1 MISILAWNS
10 IDLDIKNS
18 YKLFPRL
25 IKLNWISLLFIVWTR
40 NGGIIITR
48 EAIYSYHFLSC
59 ILSRNLQLF
68 VAQYVGIYHVDLHL
82 PSNNH
87 RINPSLLRHS
97 FWHYLRTKHA
107 LFHHYKSSTSLLHV
121 PRVWTSASLFKTNVQ
136 ALLTVQVDFPFRHVH
151 LKKSLRIFPL
161 HNITSLKY
169 ITHIYIYTYL
179 ILRKSRCINRWDR
192 KKIFT
197 HPGQN
202 K

>member
-1 MISILAWNS
+1 MLKPSLRIRIIVRERENLLIISMISILAWNS

-40 NGGIIITR
+40 NGGIIITG

-107 LFHHYKSSTSLLHV
+107 LFHHYKSSTSLLLRPPCLNFSIIV
-121 PRVWTSASLFKTNVQ
+121 QNQRPSVADSASRF
-136 ALLTVQVDFPFRHVH
+136 
-151 LKKSLRIFPL
+151 SI
-161 HNITSLKY
+161 
-169 ITHIYIYTYL
+169 
-179 ILRKSRCINRWDR
+179 
-192 KKIFT
+192 
-197 HPGQN
+197 
-202 K
+202 